1 MTYSIF
7 NIQVGTCNNQRKL
20 RRTTLTIINEQQN
33 AMSQINI
40 SSIDLL
46 STEETKEMT
55 FDNIDDESLISQLVY
70 VKCNMSI
77 PSTAQKIV
85 KCIACNLMQLVSSCQ
100 TDLPLKLTHS
110 KKSYWCNTEILKPIL
125 PKDLIIDQNEEF
137 FTYM

>member
-55 FDNIDDESLISQLVY
+55 FDNIDDESLISELVY

-85 KCIACNLMQLVSSCQ
+85 KCIACNLMQLVPHVKQ
-100 TDLPLKLTHS
+100 I
-110 KKSYWCNTEILKPIL
+110 YR
-125 PKDLIIDQNEEF
+125 
-137 FTYM
+137 

>member
-1 MTYSIF
+1 
-7 NIQVGTCNNQRKL
+7 
-20 RRTTLTIINEQQN
+20 
-33 AMSQINI
+33 MSQINI

-77 PSTAQKIV
+77 PSTAQKIA

-100 TDLPLKLTHS
+100 TDLSLKLTHS